1 MKANLEVNEMG
12 AKDYISLMLELAT
25 AIIRN
30 ENPAFKLKCHWVKL
44 VSRFPDLGCYN
55 FPSVSASMRFNSEFV
70 EVIHF
75 LKLVSVEL
83 GKKK

>member
-1 MKANLEVNEMG
+1 MDV
-12 AKDYISLMLELAT
+12 KDYISLMLELAP
-25 AIIRN
+25 AIIRTD
-30 ENPAFKLKCHWVKL
+30 NPAFKLKCHWVKL
-44 VSRFPDLGCYN
+44 VSRFPDLGGYN
-55 FPSVSASMRFNSEFV
+55 FPSVSASIRFNSEFD